1 MSKREMRLR
10 HDDDVAAAKS
20 IAMERYLDGNH
31 HTDEIQIVFRMGW
44 KELEEALGAR
54 GAKGVRFVY
63 R

>member
-1 MSKREMRLR
+1 L
-10 HDDDVAAAKS
+10 
-20 IAMERYLDGNH
+20 AMERYLDGNH

-54 GAKGVRFVY
+54 GVKGVRMVY

>member
-1 MSKREMRLR
+1 LSKRELRLR
-10 HDDDVAAAKS
+10 QEDETAVSKS
-20 IAMERYLDGNH
+20 MAMERYLDGNH

-44 KELEEALGAR
+44 KELEEVLGAR